1 LIYRAEID
9 GLRALAVVAVI
20 LFHAGLEAFEGGF
33 VGVDVFFV
41 ISGYLITTILIKDI
55 ESNRF
60 SFIEFYERRS
70 RRILPALFF
79 MMLVCILFS
88 WFLMLPNQMKDF
100 SQSIL
105 AVSLFVSNVL
115 FWVESGYFEGAAE
128 HKPLLHTWSLAVEEQ
143 YYLLFPVFLYATW
156 RFGKNYVFWIIVF
169 VSAVSL
175 FFSEWGARHM
185 PSANFYLAP
194 ARVWELLAGSITA
207 FLLQRTGVRNNNYLS
222 LIGII
227 AILASIFLYDDA
239 TPFPSFYGLVPVVGT
254 VLLIIFASEETVV
267 AKLLRTKVFVGVG
280 LISYST
286 YLWHQPL
293 LAFLKITDVNGGYI
307 RFLAVILALV
317 LGGFSWRFVEKPFRE
332 KMKVSRANF
341 FGLTLGFVCLFSVFG
356 LAGHLTNGFD
366 MRVAKNIQ
374 DLVKFPDQQDEIA
387 YAACAPIKKF
397 RKEDRCVL
405 GDKKN
410 IIGALIGDS
419 HSIMLWEPLHQR
431 LEKLGIGVLS
441 FSGAGCPPVLDVY
454 RRDRHNS
461 CVKSNLESYK
471 FVRQNPNIEFVILSA
486 RWTLY
491 VERERFNNQEGG
503 VEMGTDVF
511 VDVIQDGVEQVNAEA
526 ERKIKVLG
534 AINNSISNLSQ
545 FGRKIYV
552 VYPVPEV
559 GFKPNER
566 LAKNLHFKRNL
577 SITHNYDTFLYRNR
591 RVRSMFD
598 KMRNSDG
605 SIMFFDISDFICDK
619 LTRRCKTVLE
629 TGELLYTDDNHLSDV
644 GSDLIVD
651 DIIGWISDTYEFSR

>member
-9 GLRALAVVAVI
+9 GLRALAVIAVV
-20 LFHAGLEAFEGGF
+20 LFHAGLESFEGGF

-41 ISGYLITTILIKDI
+41 ISGYLITTILIEDI

-60 SFIEFYERRS
+60 SFVEFYERRS

-79 MMLVCILFS
+79 MMVVCIPFS
-88 WFLMLPNQMKDF
+88 WFWMLPNQMKDF

-115 FWVESGYFEGAAE
+115 FWLESGYFDGALD
-128 HKPLLHTWSLAVEEQ
+128 HKPLLHTWSLAVEAQ
-143 YYLLFPVFLYATW
+143 FYLVFPIFLYAIW

-194 ARVWELLAGSITA
+194 SRLWELLAGSITA
-207 FLLQRTGVRNNNYLS
+207 FFLQRSGVRNNNYLS
-222 LIGII
+222 LIGIT
-227 AILASIFLYDDA
+227 AIFASIFLYDNT

-254 VLLIIFASEETVV
+254 VLLIIFASKETVV
-267 AKLLRTKVFVGVG
+267 AKLLRTRVFVGLG

-293 LAFLKITDVNGGYI
+293 LAFVKILDVNDSYI

-317 LGGFSWRFVEKPFRE
+317 LGWFSWRFVEKPFRV
-332 KMKVSRANF
+332 KMKVSRTNF
-341 FGLTLGFVCLFSVFG
+341 FGLTFGFVCFFSVFG
-356 LAGHLTNGFD
+356 LVGHLTNGFD
-366 MRVAKNIQ
+366 MRVAKNTLNLI
-374 DLVKFPDQQDEIA
+374 KFSDRQNEIT
-387 YAACAPIKKF
+387 YAACAPITKF
-397 RKEDRCVL
+397 RKDDRCVL
-405 GDKKN
+405 GDKNN
-410 IIGALIGDS
+410 IVGALIGDS
-419 HSIMLWEPLHQR
+419 HSIMLWEPLNKR
-431 LEKLGIGVLS
+431 LKKLGIGVYSL
-441 FSGAGCPPVLDVY
+441 SGAGCPPVLDLY

-461 CVKSNLESYK
+461 CARSNLESYK
-471 FVRQNPNIEFVILSA
+471 FVRQNHNIEFVILSA

-491 VERERFNNQEGG
+491 IERERFNNQEGG

-511 VDVIQDGVEQVNAEA
+511 VDIIQDGVEQVNNETV
-526 ERKIKVLG
+526 RKIRVLE
-534 AINNSISNLSQ
+534 AINNSIHNLSQ
-545 FGRKIYV
+545 FGKKIYV

-566 LAKNLHFKRNL
+566 LAKNLHFERNL
-577 SITHNYDTFLYRNR
+577 SITHSYDTFLYRNR
-591 RVRSMFD
+591 IVRGMFD
-598 KMRNSDG
+598 KIRSSDG
-605 SIMFFDISDFICDK
+605 SIKFFDVSELICNK

-629 TGELLYTDDNHLSDV
+629 TGELLYADDNHLSDV
-644 GSDLIVD
+644 GSDFIVD
-651 DIIGWISDTYEFSR
+651 DIIDWISDTFEFSR

>member
-366 MRVAKNIQ
+366 MRVAKNHLPDDFYRLAYLPKPEKSGLCIDSQ
-374 DLVKFPDQQDEIA
+374 SFLCNLRDFTDSTDRMLLV
-387 YAACAPIKKF
+387 
-397 RKEDRCVL
+397 
-405 GDKKN
+405 
-410 IIGALIGDS
+410 GDS
-419 HSIMLWEPLHQR
+419 HSVDFQREFIKEAEERKVSADQFSNTGCGFIMINKKPCGLAV
-431 LEKLGIGVLS
+431 EKLKEIVSKTKYSEIIFVASLTGYFQEGINEEMKDSFVALFKTIAENTKVVWIFEPRPTLASKRPVNNIINGEENLNRIKLVGNEAEIGKYIKRITDQSDNVRS
-441 FSGAGCPPVLDVY
+441 FSQALPLFEVAGGAQAFVAKTKSGYAVY
-454 RRDRHNS
+454 RDNNH
-461 CVKSNLESYK
+461 LTG
-471 FVRQNPNIEFVILSA
+471 FGA
-486 RWTLY
+486 RLVY
-491 VERERFNNQEGG
+491 
-503 VEMGTDVF
+503 DVF
-511 VDVIQDGVEQVNAEA
+511 RAQ
-526 ERKIKVLG
+526 K
-534 AINNSISNLSQ
+534 
-545 FGRKIYV
+545 
-552 VYPVPEV
+552 
-559 GFKPNER
+559 
-566 LAKNLHFKRNL
+566 KNMPLN
-577 SITHNYDTFLYRNR
+577 
-591 RVRSMFD
+591 
-598 KMRNSDG
+598 
-605 SIMFFDISDFICDK
+605 
-619 LTRRCKTVLE
+619 
-629 TGELLYTDDNHLSDV
+629 
-644 GSDLIVD
+644 
-651 DIIGWISDTYEFSR
+651 